1 MQLALGFIETDSY
14 VGAVEA
20 SNVMVKASNVI
31 LIGKEVFTSGAVTV
45 KIMGESDAVD
55 SAIEVGT
62 QAVKKLG
69 KNVSSHI
76 IINPDEQLLTIL
88 PEIKDLFFLLK
99 KTPKEVIGKSE
110 IAEPAKKETA
120 VETLKA
126 PNGDKPVKTKI
137 KKPSK
142 VPKEKK
148 EVKIKEPVL
157 KFKNDTI
164 LRLREEALGL
174 NKKAKEVK
182 QIKGKKAKVEKQPS
196 SDLESL
202 NVHQLRKLARST
214 KNFPIQGREIS
225 KANRGVLLDYL
236 KNLK

>member
-99 KTPKEVIGKSE
+99 KTSKEVIGKSE